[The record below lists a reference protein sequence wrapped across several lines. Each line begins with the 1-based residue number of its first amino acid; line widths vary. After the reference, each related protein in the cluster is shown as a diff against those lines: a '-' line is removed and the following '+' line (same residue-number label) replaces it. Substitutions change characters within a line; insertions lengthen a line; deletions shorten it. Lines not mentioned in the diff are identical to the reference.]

1 MEERKRNQIII
12 GVVLGAIGC
21 GCLIWFT
28 VIAAAI
34 FYPVF
39 VRAREKARQTQCMHN
54 QLQIAR
60 ALTQY
65 VADYNDT
72 FPPASR
78 WTDGMRPY
86 LGSEAFL
93 QCPSARHLGCGYAFY
108 QPLSSRKIKEIS
120 QPSYTPMQFDSTK
133 GQRNYADNGQSLSFR
148 HLNGVVVAFV
158 DGHVKWLEETQAK
171 RVFKQQNK
179 P

>member
-1 MEERKRNQIII
+1 MDERKRNQIIV

-21 GCLIWFT
+21 GCLIWLT

-39 VRAREKARQTQCMHN
+39 VRAREKAKQVQCIHN

-60 ALTQY
+60 ALTLY
-65 VADYNDT
+65 AADYDDT
-72 FPPASR
+72 LPPASL
-78 WTDGMRPY
+78 WTDGVRPY
-86 LGSEAFL
+86 LSDEAFL
-93 QCPSARHLGCGYAFY
+93 QCPSVHHLECGYAFY
-108 QPLSSRKIKEIS
+108 QPLSNRKIKEIS
-120 QPSYTPMQFDSTK
+120 QPSYTPMLFDSTK
-133 GQRNYADNGQSLSFR
+133 GQRNYADSGESLAFR
-148 HLNGVVVAFV
+148 HLNGVIVAFV
-158 DGHVKWLEETQAK
+158 DGHVRWLKETEAK